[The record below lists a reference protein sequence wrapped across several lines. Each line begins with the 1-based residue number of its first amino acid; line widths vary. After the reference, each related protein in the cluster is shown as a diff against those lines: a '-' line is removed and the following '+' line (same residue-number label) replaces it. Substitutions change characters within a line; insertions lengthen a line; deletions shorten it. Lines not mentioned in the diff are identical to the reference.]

1 MMQKMHWLPSEV
13 PLQEDVVDWNKK
25 LTPEERNL
33 LTQLFRFF
41 TQADADIAAG
51 YAEQYMKAFPIPE
64 IRMMLFSFGS
74 AEANH
79 MHAYSQ
85 LLDTVGMPETEYQ
98 AFGEFAEMKAKH
110 EYLFADRSD
119 GWAIASARRSR
130 SSRSTSPSSR
140 RSARGCSY
148 SPRSRSCCRSSAAT

>member
-1 MMQKMHWLPSEV
+1 
-13 PLQEDVVDWNKK
+13 
-25 LTPEERNL
+25 
-33 LTQLFRFF
+33 
-41 TQADADIAAG
+41 
-51 YAEQYMKAFPIPE
+51 MKAFPIPE

-85 LLDTVGMPETEYQ
+85 LLDTVGMPEVEYQ
-98 AFGEFAEMKAKH
+98 AFGEFA
-110 EYLFADRSD
+110 ADEGEARVSVRRSLE